1 MRRRCRAT
9 KGFERGERGEG
20 QVLVYVRL
28 TGPSDVDGERKED
41 RRVERAVLERSEGNP
56 SPSKCF
62 NLSHKSEGELAL
74 ARVEDIQTKIM

>member
-1 MRRRCRAT
+1 LE
-9 KGFERGERGEG
+9 GDEEGERREDCDAEEG
-20 QVLVYVRL
+20 
-28 TGPSDVDGERKED
+28 KED